1 MALFSM
7 DIGIDATDDLK
18 KVKSYLYMLDEQLK
32 YMFSNLSPEDN
43 WNDSAKLIFAENNE
57 KIATLEVSVDGI
69 TASVRDNEANYNSS
83 IRVLANLLSLNTSTP
98 EGQSSMVLSGDRIS
112 LTTGKFTI
120 NSSHNGKTTFAVDQ
134 YGNATF
140 GGDLNAAGGTFSG
153 KVTATT
159 FEGVT
164 INGATIHGTS
174 TISSGDQFLIYSGD
188 ASQDAEMVL
197 GDFTISKSQRGSR
210 NVYGLVSSDTRGT
223 MAIWADGTIWCND
236 IYPIDV
242 AADGEDDWFDGWSLI
257 QTVIALWDCVKA
269 GSRNPSNY
277 NPW

>member
-7 DIGIDATDDLK
+7 DIGIEQTDDLK
-18 KVKSYLYMLDEQLK
+18 KVKSYLYMLDEELR
-32 YMFSNLSPEDN
+32 YMFSNLTPEDN
-43 WNDSAKLIFAENNE
+43 WNDSAKLIFAENNA

-69 TASVRDNEANYNSS
+69 VANVQDNETNYNTSMRLLS
-83 IRVLANLLSLNTSTP
+83 NLLSLNASTP
-98 EGQSSMVLSGDRIS
+98 DESSSIVLTGDRIA
-112 LTTGKFTI
+112 LTTGKFVI
-120 NSSHNGKTTFAVDQ
+120 NATNSGKTTFSVDQ

-140 GGDLNAAGGTFSG
+140 GGNLNAAGGTFSG
-153 KVTATT
+153 TVTASV
-159 FEGVT
+159 FNGVT
-164 INGATIHGTS
+164 INGATIHGTTS
-174 TISSGDQFLIYSGD
+174 ISSGDQFLIYSGD
-188 ASQDAEMVL
+188 ASQDAEMIL
-197 GDFTISKSQRGSR
+197 GDFTIAKSQRGSR
-210 NVYGLVSSDTRGT
+210 NVYGLVSSDERGT

-269 GSRNPSNY
+269 GSRNPANY